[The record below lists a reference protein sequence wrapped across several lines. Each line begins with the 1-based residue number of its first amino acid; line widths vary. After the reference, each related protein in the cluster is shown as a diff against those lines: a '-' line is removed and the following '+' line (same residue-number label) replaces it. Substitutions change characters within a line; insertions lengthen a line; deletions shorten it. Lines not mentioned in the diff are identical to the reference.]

1 MAQIKTI
8 GRNGQISL
16 GKEFAGQNVLI
27 ENPEYGVWTIKTGK
41 FIPDNEQWLLEDEN
55 AEKITQALDWASN
68 HPPAETNLTEL
79 ENSLSSH
86 FNLNN
91 NNS

>member
-27 ENPEYGVWTIKTGK
+27 ENPEYGVWTIKIGK
-41 FIPDNEQWLLEDEN
+41 FIPNNEEWLQEEN
-55 AEKITQALDWASN
+55 NTKKIDQALDWVAN
-68 HPPAETNLTEL
+68 NEAKETNLNTL
-79 ENSLSSH
+79 QDSLSSIH
-86 FNLNN
+86 DDYNQI
-91 NNS
+91 